1 VTFKVIFNFIE
12 VTVMP
17 SVTTNFEYREI
28 LSRESVS
35 TNEKQEIVKQEVEQE
50 KPKKEKDEV
59 KK

>member
-28 LSRESVS
+28 LSGESVS